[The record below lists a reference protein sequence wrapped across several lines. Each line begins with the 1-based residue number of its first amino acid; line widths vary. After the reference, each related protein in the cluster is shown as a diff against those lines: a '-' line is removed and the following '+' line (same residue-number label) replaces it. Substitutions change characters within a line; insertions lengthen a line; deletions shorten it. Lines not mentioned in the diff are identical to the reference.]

1 MESLKEIRLNFDAKS
16 NHFEQLSAEV
26 DDLNSQLMISQAENQ
41 KICDLNSKLNAN
53 IEISKTKGIN
63 YKKQIENL
71 KNDLNNVFNN
81 NYILLKNRKY

>member
-1 MESLKEIRLNFDAKS
+1 LKKSKSKILKEKGNEIDNIKG
-16 NHFEQLSAEV
+16 QLV
-26 DDLNSQLMISQAENQ
+26 ISQAENQ

-81 NYILLKNRKY
+81 NYNLLKN

>member
-1 MESLKEIRLNFDAKS
+1 MQIKDKEKRQILKEKDNEIDNIKG
-16 NHFEQLSAEV
+16 QLV
-26 DDLNSQLMISQAENQ
+26 ISQAENQ

-81 NYILLKNRKY
+81 NYNLLKD